1 MAADNHTVALD
12 PRVRPGGMEWEWDTR
27 TPPLSSSVSPDM
39 IGRNKGDDMDK
50 AALTAKA
57 EKLQAL
63 IDADETLILPNVW
76 DMGSARIVADA
87 GYPVIATS
95 SAGVAWSLGYPD
107 GEIISRDD
115 MLSVVGR
122 IADRVDLP
130 VTADMEAGYGEE
142 PEAIAETVT
151 ATLAAGAVGANIE
164 DSSSQAAG
172 HPMLDY
178 DLSVAR
184 IRAGK
189 EAADAADVPFVI
201 NARTDVFY
209 GGGNENSLE
218 DAIRRGNAYLE
229 AGAGCVFVPF
239 VRDRETME
247 KLVTGIDGPVNV
259 LANPAA
265 PPLDELREI
274 GIARVSIGGLFSLMI
289 YTHVRDAC
297 AELNDTGTLW
307 WGKDNILHP
316 DMNKLMG

>member
-1 MAADNHTVALD
+1 M
-12 PRVRPGGMEWEWDTR
+12 
-27 TPPLSSSVSPDM
+27 
-39 IGRNKGDDMDK
+39 NK
-50 AALTAKA
+50 AVLTEKA
-57 EKLQAL
+57 ERLKAL
-63 IDADETLILPNVW
+63 IDADEMLVLPNVW
-76 DMGSARIVADA
+76 DVAGARIVAEA

-95 SAGVAWSLGYPD
+95 SAGVAWSLGHPD

-115 MLSVVGR
+115 MLFMVRR
-122 IADRVDLP
+122 IAAAVDLP
-130 VTADMEAGYGEE
+130 VTADMEAGYGEG
-142 PEAIAETVT
+142 PEAVADTVT
-151 ATLAAGAVGANIE
+151 ATLEAGAVGANIE
-164 DSSSQAAG
+164 DSSSQETG

-189 EAADAADVPFVI
+189 EAADAAGVPFVI

-209 GGGNENSLE
+209 GGGNENSLD

-229 AGAGCVFVPF
+229 VGAVCVFVPF
-239 VRDRETME
+239 IRDRETME
-247 KLVTGIDGPVNV
+247 AVVAGIDGPVNV

-265 PPLDELREI
+265 PSLEDLRDI
-274 GIARVSIGGLFSLMI
+274 GIARVSIGGPVSPEI

-297 AELNDTGTLW
+297 AELAETGELA

>member
-1 MAADNHTVALD
+1 M
-12 PRVRPGGMEWEWDTR
+12 
-27 TPPLSSSVSPDM
+27 
-39 IGRNKGDDMDK
+39 NK
-50 AALTAKA
+50 AVLTEKA
-57 EKLQAL
+57 ERLKVL
-63 IDADETLILPNVW
+63 IDADEMLVMPNVW
-76 DMGSARIVADA
+76 DVAGARIVAEA

-95 SAGVAWSLGYPD
+95 SAGVAWSLGHPD

-115 MLSVVGR
+115 MLFMVRR
-122 IADRVDLP
+122 IAAAVDLP
-130 VTADMEAGYGEE
+130 VTADMEAGYGEG
-142 PEAIAETVT
+142 PEAVADTVT
-151 ATLAAGAVGANIE
+151 ATLEAGAVGANIE
-164 DSSSQAAG
+164 DSSSQEAG

-189 EAADAADVPFVI
+189 EAADAAGVPFVI

-209 GGGNENSLE
+209 GGGNENSLD

-229 AGAGCVFVPF
+229 VGAGCVFVPF
-239 VRDRETME
+239 IRDRETME
-247 KLVTGIDGPVNV
+247 AVVAGIDGPVNV

-265 PPLDELREI
+265 PSLEDLRDI

-297 AELNDTGTLW
+297 AELAEPGELA

>member
-1 MAADNHTVALD
+1 M
-12 PRVRPGGMEWEWDTR
+12 
-27 TPPLSSSVSPDM
+27 
-39 IGRNKGDDMDK
+39 NK
-50 AALTAKA
+50 AVLTEKA
-57 EKLQAL
+57 ERLKAL
-63 IDADETLILPNVW
+63 IDADEMLVLPNVW
-76 DMGSARIVADA
+76 DVAGARIVAEA

-95 SAGVAWSLGYPD
+95 SAGVAWSLGHPD

-115 MLSVVGR
+115 MLFMVRR
-122 IADRVDLP
+122 IAAAVDLP
-130 VTADMEAGYGEE
+130 VTADMEAGYGEG
-142 PEAIAETVT
+142 PEAVADTVT
-151 ATLAAGAVGANIE
+151 ATLEAGAVGANIE
-164 DSSSQAAG
+164 DSSSQEAG

-189 EAADAADVPFVI
+189 EAADAAGVPFVI

-209 GGGNENSLE
+209 GGGNENSLD

-229 AGAGCVFVPF
+229 VGAVCVFVPF
-239 VRDRETME
+239 IRDRETME
-247 KLVTGIDGPVNV
+247 AVVAGIDGPVNV

-265 PPLDELREI
+265 PSLEILRDI

-297 AELNDTGTLW
+297 AELAETGELA

>member
-1 MAADNHTVALD
+1 
-12 PRVRPGGMEWEWDTR
+12 
-27 TPPLSSSVSPDM
+27 M
-39 IGRNKGDDMDK
+39 IGGNKGDAMDK
-50 AALTAKA
+50 TSLIAKA

-76 DMGSARIVADA
+76 DVASARVVVDA

-107 GEIISRDD
+107 GEVITRDD
-115 MLSVVGR
+115 MLFIVRR
-122 IADRVDLP
+122 IAECVDVP
-130 VTADMEAGYGEE
+130 VTADMEAGYDEA
-142 PEAIAETVT
+142 PEAVAETVT
-151 ATLAAGAVGANIE
+151 ATLGAGAVGANIE

-189 EAADAADVPFVI
+189 AAADAAGVPFVI

-209 GGGNENSLE
+209 GGGNEKSLDE
-218 DAIRRGNAYLE
+218 AIRRGNAYLE
-229 AGAGCVFVPF
+229 EGAGCVFVPF
-239 VRDRETME
+239 VRDREIME
-247 KLVTGIDGPVNV
+247 KLVAGIDGPVNV

-265 PPLDELREI
+265 PKLDDLRDI
-274 GIARVSIGGLFSLMI
+274 GIARVSIGGLFSLMV

-297 AELNDTGTLW
+297 AELSDTGELA

>member
-1 MAADNHTVALD
+1 M
-12 PRVRPGGMEWEWDTR
+12 
-27 TPPLSSSVSPDM
+27 
-39 IGRNKGDDMDK
+39 NK
-50 AALTAKA
+50 AVLTEKA
-57 EKLQAL
+57 ERLKAL
-63 IDADETLILPNVW
+63 IDADEMLVLPNVW
-76 DMGSARIVADA
+76 DVAGARIVAEA

-95 SAGVAWSLGYPD
+95 SAGVAWSLGHPD

-115 MLSVVGR
+115 MLFMVRR
-122 IADRVDLP
+122 IAAAVDLP
-130 VTADMEAGYGEE
+130 VTADMEAGYGEG
-142 PEAIAETVT
+142 PEAVADTVT
-151 ATLAAGAVGANIE
+151 ATLEAGAVGANIE
-164 DSSSQAAG
+164 DSSSQEAG

-189 EAADAADVPFVI
+189 EAADAAGVPFVI

-209 GGGNENSLE
+209 GGGNENSLD

-229 AGAGCVFVPF
+229 VGAVCVFVPF
-239 VRDRETME
+239 IRDRETME
-247 KLVTGIDGPVNV
+247 AVVAGIDGPVNV

-265 PPLDELREI
+265 PSLEDLRDI

-297 AELNDTGTLW
+297 AELAETGELA